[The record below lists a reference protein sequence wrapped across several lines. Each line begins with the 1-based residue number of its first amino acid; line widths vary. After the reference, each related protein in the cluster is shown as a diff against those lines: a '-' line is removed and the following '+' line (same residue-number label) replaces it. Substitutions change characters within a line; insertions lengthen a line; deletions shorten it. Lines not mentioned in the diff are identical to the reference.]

1 MHKPIEQAGEKLF
14 VRGQG
19 RPKHGYSHWPAVSGS
34 QSQLTALASESL
46 NDEGEKAWLRLSAEL
61 DGKTGF
67 WLGFVFSPSLRSVAI
82 LRERVRQKL
91 AAKSRAMVVARPE
104 RPDALPA
111 VFAALLGQPE
121 WVKASC
127 IWVESVSTDPPGA
140 PQKVWQGARD
150 TFFVHLND
158 RRDGLVARLRGG
170 LVFAAPP
177 ELSERITTTA
187 PGLWAMRSLELFV
200 SGDPAPSAAQAAPRA
215 VPVLRAI
222 APGQV
227 PPPPRKL
234 DTQGSV
240 MASAAS
246 FAALRATMED
256 AAPDPDSKVAE
267 AQRAAAMER
276 IEIVPSPA
284 SQAELLKAGQ
294 NASREEDTEPPNVP
308 LGTALLQ
315 AAEGYLTKGDAARA
329 KSTVELAAKRLRN
342 ADLIGE
348 TQALFVLAES
358 EEALGEHEAA
368 CRHIMQAIFRRNK
381 GAPEKVPIAWYDRA
395 GTMALQKG
403 DITLAKTYFEGAV
416 TRARALLGGA
426 PTDLA
431 TAPLKREL
439 SSYLKH
445 FGDARIAATETQAA
459 AEAFEEALELDRVL
473 ASIPGQAETELEEA
487 LQELS
492 VSLTRVGDLRH
503 AAGDSFAG
511 FAAYEESLA
520 IHRNLSEHRK
530 SDPMHVRNLSIALNR
545 MGRAYFDAGDP
556 VKAVPCFDESVRLRK
571 QLCAQF
577 GKTPERLSEVASSLS
592 KLGWA
597 QLSSGQAVEAVRVF
611 EELAGLSR
619 NDLSDRLPDVAQ
631 GYLYEGL
638 QGMAAGYEALGD
650 EPKAR
655 AALAMASALNPG

>member
-1 MHKPIEQAGEKLF
+1 MERWHEALVFG
-14 VRGQG
+14 RRA
-19 RPKHGYSHWPAVSGS
+19 RPKDGYSMRPAVSGS
-34 QSQLTALASESL
+34 QFQSTALASESL
-46 NDEGEKAWLRLSAEL
+46 NEEGEKAWLRLLAEL

-91 AAKSRAMVVARPE
+91 AAESRPMVVARPE

-121 WVKASC
+121 WVRASC

-158 RRDGLVARLRGG
+158 RRDALASRLRGG

-177 ELSERITTTA
+177 ALAERITTTA
-187 PGLWAMRSLELFV
+187 PGLWAMRSLDL
-200 SGDPAPSAAQAAPRA
+200 SISADPAARAAVAPRA
-215 VPVLRAI
+215 VPVLRPV

-267 AQRAAAMER
+267 AQRAAALQR
-276 IEIVPSPA
+276 IEVPPSHPA
-284 SQAELLKAGQ
+284 QADVQRAGQ
-294 NASREEDTEPPNVP
+294 AAARDEGEEAEAPNVP

-315 AAEGYLTKGDAARA
+315 AAEGYLTKGDPARA

-381 GAPEKVPIAWYDRA
+381 SAPDKVPTAWYDRA
-395 GTMALQKG
+395 GTMAFEKG
-403 DITLAKTYFEGAV
+403 DVTLAKTYFEGAV
-416 TRARALLGGA
+416 TRARALVGSGPA
-426 PTDLA
+426 DLA

-445 FGDARIAATETQAA
+445 LGDARIAAAETQAA
-459 AEAFEEALELDRVL
+459 AEAFEEALDLDRSI
-473 ASIPGQAETELEEA
+473 ASVAELSEAELEEA

-520 IHRNLSEHRK
+520 IHRSLSEHK
-530 SDPMHVRNLSIALNR
+530 SSDPMHVRNLSIALNR
-545 MGRAYFDAGDP
+545 MGRAWFDAGDP
-556 VKAVPCFDESVRLRK
+556 SKAVPCFEESVRLRK
-571 QLCAQF
+571 QICVQF
-577 GKTPERLSEVASSLS
+577 GATPERMSEVASSLS

-597 QLSSGQAVEAVRVF
+597 LLSSGQAAEAVRVF
-611 EELAGLSR
+611 EELSALAKHEISK
-619 NDLSDRLPDVAQ
+619 SFPEASQ
-631 GYLYEGL
+631 GYLFEGL
-638 QGMAAGYEALGD
+638 QGMASGYEALGD

-655 AALAMASALNPG
+655 AAAAMANALNPG